1 MHTIQD
7 FDTRFKIDGST
18 RKISNES
25 HNKSTLI
32 QYDHNSERFT
42 FEVPS
47 VIEGHSV
54 VDCTNIEIHYLNI
67 DTSNPGNKVAGV
79 YEVNDLSI
87 ETNENNEEMAVF
99 SWLVSQNATS
109 LVGMLNFVV
118 RFVCVEDGEVT
129 YVWSS
134 EIYKKITITN
144 GINNNNMIAYEYAD
158 VLEQWKSEVLDI
170 AKGKDGVDGKDGADG
185 FSPSVTIQQNENGV
199 TITVT
204 DEHGPTS
211 ATITNG
217 QNGKDGQ
224 PGQDGAK
231 GSDGNDGYTPVRG
244 VDYWTENDVAQMQ
257 AYIDQKLGVI
267 ENGTY

>member
-1 MHTIQD
+1 MHSIYD
-7 FDTRFKIDGST
+7 FDTRFKIDGIT

-25 HNKSTLI
+25 HGKSTLI

-42 FEVPS
+42 FEVPN
-47 VIEGHSV
+47 VIEGHKV
-54 VDCTNIEIHYLNI
+54 EDCTNIEIHYLNI
-67 DTSNPGNKVAGV
+67 DSSNPSNKIAGV
-79 YEVNDLSI
+79 YEVDDVSI
-87 ETNENNEEMAVF
+87 ETNDNNDEVAVF

-129 YVWSS
+129 YIWSS

-144 GINNNNMIAYEYAD
+144 GINNSNTIAYEYAD
-158 VLEQWKSEVLDI
+158 VLEQWKNEIVDI
-170 AKGKDGVDGKDGADG
+170 SKGKDGKDGADG
-185 FSPSVTIQQNENGV
+185 DDGFSPIVAVQQNENGA

-204 DEHGPTS
+204 DKNGTTS

-217 QNGKDGQ
+217 SDGN
-224 PGQDGAK
+224 
-231 GSDGNDGYTPVRG
+231 DGNDGYTPVRG
-244 VDYWTENDVAQMQ
+244 VDYWTESDVAEMQ
-257 AYIDQKLGVI
+257 VYINQQLGVI